1 MFLLFFRS
9 FSSYYSSSTSFFF
22 SSSSPF
28 PPSSSSSAFFNSFI
42 TCFFFASPDRD
53 RLFKASNLWHPMRR
67 EITCRVNEPLCLR
80 RAVSLLKVMFMQAD
94 IAFFSS
100 LSYGCGDYLD
110 RFSSPVISLSLPFF
124 LPSFLLIP
132 PLYSFFLLLPS
143 FLLFTPSTSSP
154 SSLPPSLLLPLFL
167 ISSIVYIFIFIP
179 FRKYEKGI

>member
-53 RLFKASNLWHPMRR
+53 RLFRASNLWHPMRR

-80 RAVSLLKVMFMQAD
+80 RAVSLLKVLLMQAD

-110 RFSSPVISLSLPFF
+110 RFSSPVLCPFLFFF
-124 LPSFLLIP
+124 LPSSSLFLLPPP
-132 PLYSFFLLLPS
+132 PL
-143 FLLFTPSTSSP
+143 
-154 SSLPPSLLLPLFL
+154 LPPFHSFHLLPLFSPSFL
-167 ISSIVYIFIFIP
+167 TSSSIFDKQYCLYFYFHTV
-179 FRKYEKGI
+179 